1 MNRVYLGLGSN
12 MGERELNLEDA
23 LEALSQRMKITDL
36 SSIYETEPAGYADQ
50 PWFLNMVCRADTVL
64 NPFELL
70 DFAKSIESG
79 MGRKP
84 GFPNGPRPI
93 DIDILFFEDRVIDGD
108 ELVVPHPRLAERA
121 FVLVPLAEIA
131 PSLVHVRLNRKVRDL
146 LRELNS
152 PEQVRKWGHVSG
164 ISSQAL

>member
-1 MNRVYLGLGSN
+1 
-12 MGERELNLEDA
+12 MGQRELNLENA

-36 SSIYETEPAGYADQ
+36 STIYETEPAGYADQ
-50 PWFLNMVCRADTVL
+50 SWFLNMVCRAVTVL
-64 NPFELL
+64 NPFGLL
-70 DFAKSIESG
+70 DFAKSIESR

-131 PSLVHVRLNRKVRDL
+131 PSLVHVSLNRKVKDL

-164 ISSQAL
+164 ISSQAF